1 MIIGYARVSTQEQN
15 LDRQVAALEAA
26 GVERIYTDR
35 ISTRKEF
42 LARPEWSRMWDTLRA
57 GDVLVVPE
65 LDRMGRDLRDLLEIV
80 RQLEARGVT
89 LRLLSGVFS
98 GDVLATG
105 TPEQRLSRDL
115 LLTTAGAFAEYERAV
130 NRSRTLE
137 GLAAARKRG
146 MVGGRKPKLTP
157 LEAALVVSLYHDPSV
172 TVASIAARFGVKPD
186 TVRAYVARSQG
197 LQSADTTKV
206 QNGKR
211 RGAITDAATV
221 SSHEDSRRQPAEAPP
236 SARSDPKAGR
246 RTRGN

>member
-146 MVGGRKPKLTP
+146 VVGGRKPKLTP

-172 TVASIAARFGVKPD
+172 TVASIAARFGIKPD

-197 LQSADTTKV
+197 IQSADTAKL
-206 QNGKR
+206 QNPKQLGD
-211 RGAITDAATV
+211 ITDEAAQPGHENPRRKPQKASASTKINA
-221 SSHEDSRRQPAEAPP
+221 SSS
-236 SARSDPKAGR
+236 R
-246 RTRGN
+246 RTRGD